1 MFHGNKG
8 SSAAW
13 PGILN
18 WPCRILPWHGPDG
31 WSPGTISM
39 LRIELWLTHII
50 LNHLGCWKKMQALKL
65 GRQSSPEFILPWAM
79 LGQHLNARP
88 SEYWLG
94 SAFHGPVCLFILDL
108 HPSLT
113 LPPWLPLFF
122 FSDFF
127 LLVYSRLT
135 MSWEFQVSSKGTQPN
150 IHMYPS
156 SPWPRS
162 HPGCHTHY
170 LSSPFAP
177 PTLISSQF
185 LACTPCTPASCLC
198 IMLGHLLGIPLLPLL
213 FSFLLLFKAQPKCRR
228 AYQLPQVSSLAEYL
242 PH

>member
-31 WSPGTISM
+31 WSPGTIST

-50 LNHLGCWKKMQALKL
+50 LNHLGCWKEMQALKL
-65 GRQSSPEFILPWAM
+65 GRQSSPEFIPPWAM

-88 SEYWLG
+88 SEYWSG

-108 HPSLT
+108 HPSLDLANLIT
-113 LPPWLPLFF
+113 FF
-122 FSDFF
+122 FSNFF

-135 MSWEFQVSSKGTQPN
+135 MSWEFQVTSKGTQPN

-156 SPWPRS
+156 SSRPPS
-162 HPGCHTHY
+162 QPGCHTKY
-170 LSSPFAP
+170 LSSPFP
-177 PTLISSQF
+177 PTTLISSQF
-185 LACTPCTPASCLC
+185 LARTLCTPASCLC
-198 IMLGHLLGIPLLPLL
+198 IVLGRLLGIPSLPLL
-213 FSFLLLFKAQPKCRR
+213 FSCLLLFKAQPKCHL